1 MTLEELKEKIY
12 GPLITNPSLIA
23 RRKLRSQGKDP
34 KLDLLQHY
42 YGSKNLA
49 KISPVAS
56 LGVGLGKEMLNYF
69 NQPSGFS
76 VDDMGANLMGI
87 MGVPLDVASSLNI
100 FNHTEEKGNIKGYGQ
115 GDFRKVAQKF
125 NPFDALASIQNK
137 NNFTKDTIDVEDYST
152 KVARIQAKKEAEAR
166 ARAQA
171 EAQARAQAEAK
182 AQQAISQRQQQQS
195 QKQKQSQLPA
205 MNTPRNI
212 TKFGPV
218 RSTTIAGGRGGRGNV
233 AARKKSASAPV
244 FKSYGPPNM
253 QRF

>member
-23 RRKLRSQGKDP
+23 RRQLRSQGKDP

-49 KISPVAS
+49 KISPMVS

-87 MGVPLDVASSLNI
+87 MGVPLDVASDLNI

-115 GDFRKVAQKF
+115 GDFRKVAEKF
-125 NPFDALASIQNK
+125 NPFNALSNMQNK
-137 NNFTKDTIDVEDYST
+137 NNFTRGKINVEDYST
-152 KVARIQAKKEAEAR
+152 KVARIASEKEAA
-166 ARAQA
+166 
-171 EAQARAQAEAK
+171 AK
-182 AQQAISQRQQQQS
+182 AQAAIQQRQQQQA
-195 QKQKQSQLPA
+195 QQQSQLAA

-212 TKFGPV
+212 TKFGPA
-218 RSTTIAGGRGGRGNV
+218 RSTTIKGGRGGRGNV
-233 AARKKSASAPV
+233 GARRKATSAPV